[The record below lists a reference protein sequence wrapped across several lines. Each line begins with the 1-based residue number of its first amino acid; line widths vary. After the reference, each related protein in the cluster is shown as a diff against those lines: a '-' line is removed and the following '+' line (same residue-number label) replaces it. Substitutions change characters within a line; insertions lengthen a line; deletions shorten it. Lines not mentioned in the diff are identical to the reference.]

1 MKAVRLLIWVG
12 GGALCAGMT
21 LALGPVD
28 QPEIVK
34 HRAVIYFTVSF
45 IALTIG
51 LLVWQRRPESRT
63 GLLLTAFPLADVL
76 SNGKWIFW
84 NHSFPVTVAFASA
97 YLYVPLF
104 APPDPLVSDGS
115 TCDAARPLLR
125 GVRIRLRRGRR
136 TAVSPLSRHARSRT
150 IGLGSRAWIV
160 RFRSLTSRR
169 TTSAGSGTRS
179 TGSCFLWR

>member
-34 HRAVIYFTVSF
+34 HRAVVSAVVSF
-45 IALTIG
+45 IGLTIG

-76 SNGKWIFW
+76 ANGKWIFW
-84 NHSFPVTVAFASA
+84 NHALPVTIGFAA
-97 YLYVPLF
+97 TYLYVPLF
-104 APPDPLVSDGS
+104 GHLVLSYPTGRLASRLDR
-115 TCDAARPLLR
+115 ARP
-125 GVRIRLRRGRR
+125 RRGR
-136 TAVSPLSRHARSRT
+136 AP
-150 IGLGSRAWIV
+150 
-160 RFRSLTSRR
+160 
-169 TTSAGSGTRS
+169 AGR
-179 TGSCFLWR
+179 